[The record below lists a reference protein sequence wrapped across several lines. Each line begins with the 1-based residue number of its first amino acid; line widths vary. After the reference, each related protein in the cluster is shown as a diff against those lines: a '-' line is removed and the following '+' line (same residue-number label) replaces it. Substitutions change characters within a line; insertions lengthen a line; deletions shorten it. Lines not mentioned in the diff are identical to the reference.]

1 MELDLDKFKKSNL
14 SIEKYIILLLISEG
28 EELEAISFSTDKYA
42 LLKELE
48 EELYIV
54 KLQDNYELRGKGR
67 KLCEPE
73 IDSVTNI
80 ILYLNSKTG
89 RRFSTKTSANRKF
102 VSGRLSEGY
111 TEEDLKKVIDT
122 MCSRWLDDS
131 KMNIYL
137 RPETLFN
144 PTKFQTYVNL
154 SEIKIIQNS
163 SGKINE
169 MI

>member
-1 MELDLDKFKKSNL
+1 MDKKNIRKSINEFYDGVA
-14 SIEKYIILLLISEG
+14 EKEVKVKGDI
-28 EELEAISFSTDKYA
+28 DK
-42 LLKELE
+42 
-48 EELYIV
+48 
-54 KLQDNYELRGKGR
+54 
-67 KLCEPE
+67 
-73 IDSVTNI
+73 
-80 ILYLNSKTG
+80 LNKS
-89 RRFSTKTSANRKF
+89 
-102 VSGRLSEGY
+102 LGY

-122 MCSRWLDDS
+122 MCSRWLNDS